1 MIIQTTKVRRL
12 FNDSGI
18 QVSKYAMEM
27 LNRDYE
33 KQIQRMISNVQ
44 WCNVKRLNNVTF
56 WSIYRRDRMKA
67 DIT

>member
-18 QVSKYAMEM
+18 QVSIDAMEM

-44 WCNVKRLNNVTF
+44 WCNV
-56 WSIYRRDRMKA
+56 
-67 DIT
+67 